1 MTDLRIF
8 WETLLHAGRNLL
20 PIIVVVA
27 VFQLLVLQAVPEGVG
42 RIVIGLGIVV
52 VGVAL
57 FLQGLEMGIFPIGK
71 SLSNAF
77 ARRGSLP
84 LLLSFGF
91 AFGFAA
97 VIAEPALIAV
107 ADQAQVISNG
117 HIDSLTLR
125 LIIAASVG
133 LVVALGVMRT
143 VIGLPLHWFMIG
155 GYLLVVTVTW
165 FAPPE
170 IVGLAYDSGG
180 VTTNIVTVP
189 LIAALG
195 MGLAASIGGRSVLA
209 DGFGLVALAVM
220 VPMITVQ
227 AYGIYVFEIL
237 DVDLSASAA
246 GFDPEAGAKEVNLGP
261 GAILG
266 DLLTTVRDVLP
277 IIAAVLFF
285 QLVILRQRIPHVRRV
300 IVGFVLVILGL
311 YAFVLGLKLGLF
323 PIGERMAEQL
333 IARDNVFFLYLFAF
347 AIGFATTMAEP
358 ALIAIGDQAEEAA
371 RGEIRASILRL
382 LVALGVAIGITI
394 GVHRMIA
401 GDSIHHYVM
410 GGYLL
415 VILLTLI
422 APRYIIALAY
432 DLGGVTTSEVTVPL
446 ITALG
451 IGLATQI
458 EGRNV
463 LMDGFGLIAFAS
475 IFPIVTVLAYATV
488 VDLAYRIRAR
498 RTASGESTGEGVEP

>member
-1 MTDLRIF
+1 MQDIKIF
-8 WETLLHAGRNLL
+8 WNTLLHAGRNLL
-20 PIIVVVA
+20 PIILVVA
-27 VFQLLVLQAVPEGVG
+27 AFQLFVLQSVPEGLTG
-42 RIVIGLGIVV
+42 ILIGLGVVV

-84 LLLSFGF
+84 LLLGFGF
-91 AFGFAA
+91 SFGFAA

-107 ADQAQVISNG
+107 AEQAQTISQG
-117 HIDSLTLR
+117 HIDALTLR
-125 LIIAASVG
+125 LIIATSVG
-133 LVVALGVMRT
+133 LVVALGVLRT
-143 VIGLPLHWFMIG
+143 LLGWPIHWFMIG
-155 GYLLVVTVTW
+155 GYIAVVSVTW

-195 MGLAASIGGRSVLA
+195 MGLAASISGRNVLS

-227 AYGIYVFEIL
+227 AYGIYVFEIVG
-237 DVDLSASAA
+237 VDLAADALDLGEPDDAKSANL
-246 GFDPEAGAKEVNLGP
+246 DPMG
-261 GAILG
+261 ILMG
-266 DLLTTVRDVLP
+266 LLVTVRDVLP

-285 QLVILRQRIPHVRRV
+285 QLAILRQRIPHLKRV
-300 IVGFVLVILGL
+300 VIGFLLVILGL
-311 YAFVLGLKLGLF
+311 YAFVIGLKLGLF
-323 PIGERMAEQL
+323 PIGERMADQL
-333 IARDNVFFLYLFAF
+333 IARDNVIFLYLFAF

-358 ALIAIGDQAEEAA
+358 ALIAIGDQAEQAA
-371 RGEIRASILRL
+371 QGQIRANVIRL
-382 LVALGVAIGITI
+382 LVAAGVAIGITI
-394 GVHRMIA
+394 GVHRIIA
-401 GDSIHHYVM
+401 GDSIHYYVI
-410 GGYLL
+410 GGYAL
-415 VILLTLI
+415 VILLTFL
-422 APRYIIALAY
+422 APRYIVALAY

-446 ITALG
+446 VTALG

-458 EGRNV
+458 EGRDA

-475 IFPIVTVLAYATV
+475 IFPIVTVLGYATV
-488 VDLAYRIRAR
+488 ADYTNRWQAKRRA
-498 RTASGESTGEGVEP
+498 ADSPPDI